1 MYSCCR
7 VSFVSIVTLMLIYI
21 HSMSHFSNKMSDKLN
36 YKATESDVLL
46 EIFLQKRENNFKT
59 VSVS

>member
-1 MYSCCR
+1 
-7 VSFVSIVTLMLIYI
+7 MLIYI

-59 VSVS
+59 VSAS